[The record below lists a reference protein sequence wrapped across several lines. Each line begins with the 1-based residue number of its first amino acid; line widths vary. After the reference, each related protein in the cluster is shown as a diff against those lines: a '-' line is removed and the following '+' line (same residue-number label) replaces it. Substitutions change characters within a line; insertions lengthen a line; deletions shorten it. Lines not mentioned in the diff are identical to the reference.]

1 MNCANHPEVPASA
14 YCRECGKPM
23 CQECQKPALG
33 SIYCDEHLPVAAA
46 PSFAPPP
53 RPSPEPARFSSESAG
68 FSPESGSYTSSP
80 YSAPT
85 ASPYTTPGAPASA
98 PAHESEAHPALA
110 LILGFIPGVGAI
122 YNGQYAKGLIHA
134 VVFGL
139 LVSIVSSTKGPLEP
153 LFGLLIGAWVF
164 YMAFE
169 AYHTARKRRYGV
181 SVEEFSSLFDVRPT
195 HGRFP
200 AGALLL
206 IGLGFILLLDTT
218 DIISMDQLERY
229 WPVLLIVFGLY
240 MLYARL
246 SPSHREIRADRNAE
260 APK

>member
-1 MNCANHPEVPASA
+1 MNCANHPEVSASA
-14 YCRECGKPM
+14 FCRECGKPM
-23 CQECQKPALG
+23 CQECQKPTSG
-33 SIYCDEHLPVAAA
+33 SIYCAEHLPVAAG
-46 PSFAPPP
+46 PSFPSPPPPP
-53 RPSPEPARFSSESAG
+53 RVSADSGTYASS
-68 FSPESGSYTSSP
+68 SYTGSSP
-80 YSAPT
+80 YTAP
-85 ASPYTTPGAPASA
+85 ASSPYTASA
-98 PAHESEAHPALA
+98 PASTPYETAAHPALA

-139 LVSIVSSTKGPLEP
+139 LVTLASNTHTAFEP
-153 LFGLLIGAWVF
+153 FIGLMIAAWVF

-169 AYHTARKRRYGV
+169 AYHTAHKRQYGV
-181 SVEEFSSLFDVRPT
+181 SVEEFSSLFDVRAT

-218 DIISMDQLERY
+218 DIISMEQLERY
-229 WPVLLIVFGLY
+229 WPVGLILFGLY

-246 SPSHREIRADRNAE
+246 SPAGKADRNAE

>member
-14 YCRECGKPM
+14 FCRECGKPM

-33 SIYCDEHLPVAAA
+33 SIYCAEHLPVAAG
-46 PSFAPPP
+46 PSSSPPP
-53 RPSPEPARFSSESAG
+53 PTPRVSAD
-68 FSPESGSYTSSP
+68 SGTYASSP
-80 YSAPT
+80 YTGS
-85 ASPYTTPGAPASA
+85 SPYTAPASSPYTAAA
-98 PAHESEAHPALA
+98 PTPSYETAAHPALA

-139 LVSIVSSTKGPLEP
+139 LVSLASSTHTPFEP
-153 LFGLLIGAWVF
+153 LIGLLIAAWVF

-169 AYHTARKRRYGV
+169 AYHTARKRHYGV

-218 DIISMDQLERY
+218 DIISMEQLERY
-229 WPVLLIVFGLY
+229 WPVGLILFGLY

-246 SPSHREIRADRNAE
+246 SPAGKADRNAE

>member
-1 MNCANHPEVPASA
+1 M
-14 YCRECGKPM
+14 
-23 CQECQKPALG
+23 G
-33 SIYCDEHLPVAAA
+33 SIYCGEHLPVAAA
-46 PSFAPPP
+46 QPFLPTQPPPPP
-53 RPSPEPARFSSESAG
+53 RV
-68 FSPESGSYTSSP
+68 SPESGSYAGSPYTAPASSP
-80 YSAPT
+80 YT
-85 ASPYTTPGAPASA
+85 APAVPDLT
-98 PAHESEAHPALA
+98 PAYETGAHPALA

-139 LVSIVSSTKGPLEP
+139 LVSIVSSMHGPLEP

-195 HGRFP
+195 QGRFP
-200 AGALLL
+200 AGAVLL

-218 DIISMDQLERY
+218 DIISMEQLERY
-229 WPVLLIVFGLY
+229 WPVALILFGLY

-246 SPSHREIRADRNAE
+246 SPAGKADRNAE